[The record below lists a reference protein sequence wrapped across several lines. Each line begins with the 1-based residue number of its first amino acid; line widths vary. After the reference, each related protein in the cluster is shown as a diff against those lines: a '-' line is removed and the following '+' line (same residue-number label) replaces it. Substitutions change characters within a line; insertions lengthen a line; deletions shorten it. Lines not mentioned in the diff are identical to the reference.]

1 MLIGY
6 VNTAGESFL
15 HRDNLHQLFEIMN
28 QNTQRKRQK
37 REWYHRNT
45 EAVLEQQ
52 RNSERKKKSQKE
64 WYQKNKEKCIT
75 RAKQWTKNNPTA
87 RKLIMERHKIKNNP
101 KRVWSDGN

>member
-1 MLIGY
+1 MVGRNYL
-6 VNTAGESFL
+6 
-15 HRDNLHQLFEIMN
+15 DNFHQLFEIMN
-28 QNTQRKRQK
+28 QNIIRKRQK
-37 REWYHRNT
+37 REWYHRNK

-52 RNSERKKKSQKE
+52 KSSEKKKKSQKK
-64 WYQKNKEKCIT
+64 WYKNNKEKCIT